1 VEDSKS
7 LSPTKGENMSDT
19 IPCQCSA
26 ILKTEL
32 RADGKT
38 YLVKEDLE
46 HLLEHYQP
54 DHKELKEQEEQTKL
68 IEELI

>member
-1 VEDSKS
+1 
-7 LSPTKGENMSDT
+7 MSDT

-32 RADGKT
+32 REDGKT
-38 YLVKEDLE
+38 YLVKEDYE

>member
-1 VEDSKS
+1 
-7 LSPTKGENMSDT
+7 MSDT

-32 RADGKT
+32 REDGKT

-46 HLLEHYQP
+46 HLLEHYLP
-54 DHKELKEQEEQTKL
+54 DHKELKEQEEKTKL
-68 IEELI
+68 FEELI

>member
-19 IPCQCSA
+19 IKCQCSA
-26 ILKTEL
+26 TLQTEL

-54 DHKELKEQEEQTKL
+54 DHKELREQEEKTKL